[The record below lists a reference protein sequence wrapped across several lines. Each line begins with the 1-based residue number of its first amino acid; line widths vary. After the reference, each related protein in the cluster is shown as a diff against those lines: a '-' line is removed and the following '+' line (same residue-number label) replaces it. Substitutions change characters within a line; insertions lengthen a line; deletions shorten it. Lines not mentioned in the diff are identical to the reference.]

1 VTLESRAI
9 TGGIVVG
16 DFRRFL
22 ALTWTLALTDWKL
35 RFYGSV
41 LGYLWQLVR
50 PFAFFGVI
58 YVVFTQ
64 IVDLGDEIKNYGV
77 YILFSLVL
85 FNFFAEVTNGCVR
98 SLVSRENLLR
108 KISFPRLAIP
118 MSITL
123 TGLFNLGGT
132 LVAVFAFAVGSG
144 VYPDFGWLELVPL
157 VLLLALLASGV
168 GMLLSVLFVRYR
180 DVEPI
185 WEVVTQILFYASP
198 VLYTTTLVHPC
209 CRSEYTAQPLA
220 AIMAEMR
227 HAVIDSTAPDIAT
240 ALGGGAARVLIPMT
254 VILGAFALGL
264 WAFNREA
271 PRIAEYL

>member
-1 VTLESRAI
+1 VSVETRAI
-9 TGGIVVG
+9 TGGLVVG

-22 ALTWTLALTDWKL
+22 GLTWTLAVTEWKL

-41 LGYLWQLVR
+41 LGYVWQLAR

-64 IVDLGDEIKNYGV
+64 IVDLGDEIEHYGV
-77 YILFSLVL
+77 YILFSLVF
-85 FNFFAEVTNGCVR
+85 FNFFGEVTTNCVR

-108 KISFPRLAIP
+108 KVSFPRLAIP
-118 MSITL
+118 MSVTL

-132 LVAVFAFAVGSG
+132 LVAVFIFAVISG
-144 VYPDFGWLELVPL
+144 VYPDVGWLALIPL
-157 VLLLALLASGV
+157 VVLMAFLASGI

-185 WEVVTQILFYASP
+185 WEVVTQILFYGSP
-198 VLYTTTLVHPC
+198 VLYVSTMVPSC
-209 CRSEYTAQPLA
+209 CQRPYTAQPLA
-220 AIMAEMR
+220 AIMTQMR
-227 HAVIDSTAPDIAT
+227 HSVVDPGAPTLAT
-240 ALGGGAARVLIPMT
+240 VLGGTARVLIPLLL
-254 VILGAFALGL
+254 VGLSFGIGL

-271 PRIAEYL
+271 PRIAEHL

>member
-1 VTLESRAI
+1 VNHESRNI

-41 LGYLWQLVR
+41 LGYVWQLAR

-64 IVDLGDEIKNYGV
+64 IADLGDGVENYGV
-77 YILFSLVL
+77 YILFALVL

-98 SLVSRENLLR
+98 SLVARENLLR

-118 MSITL
+118 MAITL

-132 LVAVFAFAVGSG
+132 LVAVFGFAVASG

-157 VLLLALLASGV
+157 VLLLAVFSSGV

-180 DVEPI
+180 DIEPI

-198 VLYTTTLVHPC
+198 VLYVTTLVDPC
-209 CRSEYTAQPLA
+209 CQHPYTAQPLA

-227 HAVIDSTAPDIAT
+227 HAVIDSSAPDIAA
-240 ALGGGAARVLIPMT
+240 ALGGGARVLIPLT
-254 VILGAFALGL
+254 IVVGAFALGL
-264 WAFNREA
+264 YVFNRQS
-271 PRIAEYL
+271 PMIAEHL

>member
-1 VTLESRAI
+1 VTLESRDI

-41 LGYLWQLVR
+41 LGYVWQLAR

-64 IVDLGDEIKNYGV
+64 IVDLGDDIKNYGV

-118 MSITL
+118 MAITL
-123 TGLFNLGGT
+123 TALFNLGGT
-132 LVAVFAFAVGSG
+132 LVAVFIFAAVSG
-144 VYPDFGWLELVPL
+144 VYPDAGWLELIPL
-157 VLLLALLASGV
+157 ILLLALLSSGI

-185 WEVVTQILFYASP
+185 WEVVTQALFYASP
-198 VLYTTTLVHPC
+198 VLYVTTLVDPC

-220 AIMAEMR
+220 SIMAQMR
-227 HAVIDSTAPDIAT
+227 HAMIDSTAPNIAHE
-240 ALGGGAARVLIPMT
+240 LGGAVRVLIPLT
-254 VILGAFALGL
+254 VIFGAFAFGL
-264 WAFNREA
+264 WAFNRQA
-271 PRIAEYL
+271 PRIAEHL